1 MTAPIRLVIAD
12 DHAVVRAGISGL
24 IDAEPDM
31 EVVAQVE
38 DGRAAVEAFRVHRP
52 DVTLLDLQMAGMDG
66 IEAISQIRALAPE
79 ARIIV
84 LTTYSGDMQAVRALR
99 AGACGYLLKTTIR
112 ADMLRAIRA
121 AHAKRDFI
129 PPMLAA
135 ALGAPASEQPLSAR
149 EIDVLRTVAN
159 NGRTKR
165 VAVEMGLSQAAV
177 KAHMKNI
184 LAKLNATDRVHAV
197 MIAVQ
202 RGIIELDP

>member
-1 MTAPIRLVIAD
+1 MTTPIRLLIAD
-12 DHAVVRAGISGL
+12 DHPVVRAGISGL

-38 DGRAAVEAFRVHRP
+38 DGRAAVEAFRIHRP

-66 IEAISQIRALAPE
+66 IEAIAQIRALAPE

-112 ADMLRAIRA
+112 TDMLRAIRA
-121 AHAKRDFI
+121 AHARQDVI

-135 ALGAPASEQPLSAR
+135 ALGARANEQPLSAS

-159 NGRTKR
+159 NGRTRR
-165 VAVEMGLSQAAV
+165 VAAEMGLSEATV

-184 LAKLNATDRVHAV
+184 LTKLNTTDRVHAV
-197 MIAVQ
+197 MIAVH